1 VEGRLLRRAYAQQ
14 LGLSGSRGA
23 ASLRRPQQPLPAVS
37 AGLQHVHDA
46 RGKPK
51 PAPKQPNRNSSDCVC
66 SVQVPQMTYDEP
78 FRSQF
83 LNAMMKHDGLP

>member
-66 SVQVPQMTYDEP
+66 SVQVPQMT
-78 FRSQF
+78 F
-83 LNAMMKHDGLP
+83 